1 MTWKGRKKYKKC
13 IIKKK
18 KTYIILRQ
26 GIMPLHMLFLFF
38 SFKKKKIKKFSK
50 SEKFWFCIHANI
62 NHASAHCSPKN
73 EGMRA
78 HIVVKNND
86 FKDFYFF
93 FTAVS
98 KRTFSTPHPTKA
110 CYFLCVCFCVF
121 MLFVGL
127 QFSRCLNSLMAREF
141 GHSYQSGNTLS
152 VPSVLISEWFT
163 PQWSVE
169 STEDNLSTFILHH
182 QIQFSCHAGNCVI
195 FTGATLPRWN
205 LS

>member
-86 FKDFYFF
+86 FKDFFF
-93 FTAVS
+93 FFYSCLQTYVQYTTS
-98 KRTFSTPHPTKA
+98 HKSLLLS
-110 CYFLCVCFCVF
+110 LCVLLCFHALCRSPILS
-121 MLFVGL
+121 LF
-127 QFSRCLNSLMAREF
+127 EF
-141 GHSYQSGNTLS
+141 PDGQGVWT
-152 VPSVLISEWFT
+152 LISVG
-163 PQWSVE
+163 QHSVCAFSPHLWVIH
-169 STEDNLSTFILHH
+169 ST
-182 QIQFSCHAGNCVI
+182 VI
-195 FTGATLPRWN
+195 SGVHWG
-205 LS
+205 